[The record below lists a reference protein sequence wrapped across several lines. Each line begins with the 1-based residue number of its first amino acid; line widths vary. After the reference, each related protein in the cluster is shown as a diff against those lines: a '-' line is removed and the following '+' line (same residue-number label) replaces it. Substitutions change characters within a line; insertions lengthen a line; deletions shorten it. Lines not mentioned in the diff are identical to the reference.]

1 MEEILECLDK
11 ANAQIEM
18 ARIYYMKNKD
28 NAVFETEFGNKFKRH
43 LAETIK
49 NGSLAHLCLCIVML
63 EEMTKENEIH

>member
-1 MEEILECLDK
+1 MEEIMECLNN

-28 NAVFETEFGNKFKRH
+28 SAAFETEFGNNFKQH

-49 NGSLAHLCLCIVML
+49 NGSLAQLCLSIVML
-63 EEMTKENEIH
+63 EEMTKENVTN